1 MPAKNNTRK
10 KSAQMQESVKYTN
23 MFQAYG
29 AFWRRGFT
37 EWAGTSSPSEYWL
50 TVLMNL
56 LILFGFCVVFWV
68 ILIAENILYGRDMGI
83 ITLLMIILLVLFGL
97 ATIIPQ
103 ISQKTRRLH
112 DVGLSAWWWLLY
124 LLAIIPIF
132 SIIPGIFFF
141 VVSLL
146 PTKVADNPY
155 HKYNK

>member
-10 KSAQMQESVKYTN
+10 KSAQIKDSVKYTN
-23 MFQAYG
+23 MFLAYA

-37 EWAGTSSPSEYWL
+37 EWAGTSSRSEYWW

-56 LILFGFCVVFWV
+56 LIAMVWLIVFV
-68 ILIAENILYGRDMGI
+68 LISIAETAWYGETGMFTILFAIFGG
-83 ITLLMIILLVLFGL
+83 LFVF

-103 ISQKTRRLH
+103 ISQRTRRLH
-112 DVGLSAWWWLLY
+112 DIGLSAWWWMLDLLVIFP
-124 LLAIIPIF
+124 II
-132 SIIPGIFFF
+132 SIIPGIFFW

-155 HKYNK
+155 HKFNK